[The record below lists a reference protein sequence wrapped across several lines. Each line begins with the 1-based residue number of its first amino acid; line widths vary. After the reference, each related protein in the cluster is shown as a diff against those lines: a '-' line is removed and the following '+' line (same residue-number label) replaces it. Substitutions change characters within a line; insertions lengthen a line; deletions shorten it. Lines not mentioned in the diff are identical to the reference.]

1 MGTELEIWLERAEKD
16 WLAFLYLHAE
26 QLFRGCSLP
35 SHDHTHHLRVWNL
48 CKELLREISA
58 FHAGMDQALVEGI
71 LIAAFFH
78 DLGMTRSPSEEHG
91 RLGSDLCRK
100 WFEDHDRNPPE
111 NFPEILRAIELHD
124 RKGEPLFAPF
134 RPGVPPE
141 ILGILTVADDL
152 EALGTIGIF
161 RYAEIYLRRGLP
173 LEELGNRV
181 LANALSRFETF
192 REACSLCPGLIRKYR
207 SQYEELYCFFTEYNV
222 QLRAVSRPQDV
233 LIGPLGV
240 INYIRISDPDPGKPE
255 PGEGNGIPEALVD
268 YFNTLKHELD
278 QARM

>member
-1 MGTELEIWLERAEKD
+1 LGTELEIWLDRAEKD
-16 WLAFLYLHAE
+16 WLDTLYLHAE
-26 QLFRGCSLP
+26 QMFRGCSLP

-48 CKELLREISA
+48 CKELLREIAA
-58 FHAGMDQALVEGI
+58 FNAGMDQVLVEGV

-78 DLGMTRSPSEEHG
+78 DLGMTRSLREEHG
-91 RLGSDLCRK
+91 RLGSELCRK
-100 WFEDHDRNPPE
+100 WFEDHDRNPPV
-111 NFPEILRAIELHD
+111 NFPEILNAIELHD
-124 RKGEPLFAPF
+124 RKGEPIFAPF
-134 RPGVPPE
+134 RPGVSPG

-173 LEELGNRV
+173 LEELGDRV

-192 REACSLCPGLIRKYR
+192 REGCSLCPGLIRKYR
-207 SQYEELYCFFTEYNV
+207 SRYEELYSFFTEYNI

-233 LIGPLGV
+233 LSGPLGV
-240 INYIRISDPDPGKPE
+240 INYIRIADQDPGKPG
-255 PGEGNGIPEALVD
+255 PGSPEGIPEGLED
-268 YFNTLKHELD
+268 YFNSLKHELD